1 MSTALRLTI
10 SKFFSSFYFALP
22 IQTLF
27 LFAKGLPFSQI
38 MVLES
43 VLLVSIFLFEVPTG
57 ILGDKIGRK
66 WSIIFGSIC
75 QLLAWIPWFLAGG
88 FLLFAISF
96 FISGIGIAFQ
106 SGSDQAL
113 IFDSLKIEGKESAM
127 QKVAG
132 RYFASMS
139 LATACAGLMSAL
151 LLKGNNLENFY
162 LLYEATV
169 AMQIIGTLFLFT
181 IKDHRHSHVA
191 DTLEQQPQSNLK
203 FFIKSATEI
212 TKKPQL
218 RKLTL
223 LYLTTLPFSYVLIYI
238 FQPYFQVSG
247 VPLHWYGYAVMVA
260 SLVTTFSK
268 SFAYKIEQYF
278 GVKRGL
284 LIITVT
290 PAILWLMM
298 GLIFAPMSAILIF
311 ILNDSAGN
319 ARSPVFSDYLNQQ
332 ISSTN
337 RATVLSIIS
346 VAESLYYIITRPV
359 IGFIADFNLSY
370 AFFSISALI
379 ILGVISFYP
388 SIGVER
394 GS

>member
-27 LFAKGLPFSQI
+27 LVAKGLPFSQI
-38 MVLES
+38 MILES

-75 QLLAWIPWFLAGG
+75 QLIAWIPWFLANG
-88 FLLFAISF
+88 FVLFAVSF

-113 IFDSLKIEGKESAM
+113 IFDCLKAEGKESAM
-127 QKVAG
+127 QKIFG

-139 LATACAGLMSAL
+139 LATACAGLISAL
-151 LLKGNNLENFY
+151 LIKSGNLENFY
-162 LLYEATV
+162 LLYKATV
-169 AMQIIGTLFLFT
+169 VMQILGTLILFT
-181 IKDHRHSHVA
+181 VKEENRSSAGKKV
-191 DTLEQQPQSNLK
+191 EKQPQSNLK
-203 FFIKSATEI
+203 FFLSSTKEIFQKIK
-212 TKKPQL
+212 L

-238 FQPYFQVSG
+238 FQPYFQASS
-247 VPLHWYGYAVMVA
+247 VPLHWYGYAVMLA
-260 SLVTTFSK
+260 SLFSTFSK
-268 SFAYKIEQYF
+268 SLAYKLEQYF

-284 LIITVT
+284 LIITIT
-290 PAILWLMM
+290 PAILWLTM
-298 GLIFAPMSAILIF
+298 GLIFTPIAAVLIF
-311 ILNDSAGN
+311 ILNDSASN
-319 ARSPVFSDYLNQQ
+319 ARSPVFADYLNKQ
-332 ISSTN
+332 ITSTN

-346 VAESLYYIITRPV
+346 VTESLYYIITRPI
-359 IGFIADFNLSY
+359 IGFIADYNLSY

-379 ILGVISFYP
+379 ILGVISLYP
-388 SIGVER
+388 RMSNETV
-394 GS
+394 